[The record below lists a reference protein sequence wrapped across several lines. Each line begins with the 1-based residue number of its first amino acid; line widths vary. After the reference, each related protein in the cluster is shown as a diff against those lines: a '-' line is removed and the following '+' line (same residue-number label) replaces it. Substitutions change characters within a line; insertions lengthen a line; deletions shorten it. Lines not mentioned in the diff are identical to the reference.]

1 MANGIPTIPDPTMA
15 LIKFAV
21 APTIDDLFSL
31 TVSLIENDLVCFDPP
46 GVSVTLVLIA
56 MTRGVEGAKK
66 GDLSTFDVAA
76 AAAPAFLILELTL
89 GFPFD
94 FAFDNIAFP
103 DALVFALALAF
114 AFALAKAFVLMIIEM
129 IV

>member
-31 TVSLIENDLVCFDPP
+31 TVSLIEIDLVCFDPP

-56 MTRGVEGAKK
+56 ITLGVEGAKK
-66 GDLSTFDVAA
+66 GDLSTFLVFVL
-76 AAAPAFLILELTL
+76 AFVL
-89 GFPFD
+89 
-94 FAFDNIAFP
+94 AFDRAFP
-103 DALVFALALAF
+103 DTFVF
-114 AFALAKAFVLMIIEM
+114 M
-129 IV
+129 IVIVTMIVVLVGLECQVG